1 MDPPP
6 QHPSAEPSLSSMET
20 TPTPFSH
27 LPAQPDLTSSPSPS
41 PWDWSDF
48 LDFGLELDPFD
59 HFNLDQSQT
68 EPQLPPPLIAPDPDH
83 DLDRVR
89 KRDPRLTCPNYIAR
103 VPCAC
108 PELDEEKAEE
118 EEGLPGKKRVRA
130 ADKGVKAVDRAMG
143 ARCQVPVCGA
153 DIGELKGY
161 HKRHRVCLRCANAS
175 AVVLEGVR
183 KRYCQQCGKFHILS
197 DFDEGKRSCRRKLE
211 RHNNRRRRK
220 PCESRVAGEREP
232 HGLVLADDEACEN
245 ENGKESICLSNQ
257 IAEREPLLESE
268 EGRISTLCSNPGS
281 ENNQNDSGGS
291 FVASGEAQIVGEKD
305 ESKYARSSSYCDDK
319 SAYSSMVCPM
329 DAFCHAP
336 PVGSHS
342 SFMIGILQSS
352 PDDSGTKYLQHCYY
366 SLIFQWLASMPVELE
381 GYIRPGCTILTVF
394 IAMPNFMWVKLLE
407 DPVVYI
413 QNFVAAPGKMLPGRG
428 NIFVYIDNV
437 LFRAVRDGTSV
448 LNVKVEERAPKLHYV
463 RPSCFEA
470 GKPMEFVACGSNLL
484 QPKFR
489 FLVSFAGKYLRCDYC
504 VPSMCGDS
512 EGVTASSDHQ
522 LLKIYVP
529 HSEPDLYGPAFIEV
543 ENESGLSNFIPIVIG
558 TKEICSEMKIMEHRF
573 ESSTSST
580 HECEVSVR
588 RQPAFSQF
596 VIDTAWLLRK
606 PALEDLE
613 HILAL
618 SQIGRFNRLLTFLID
633 NKSTSI
639 LERVLHYITILMD
652 HTKLNKLAYGIGDSD
667 MELLQGNLEHARD
680 ILCQRLQPN
689 GDSVLHSGFVVQKG
703 DSLCRSSQADM
714 LSITCS
720 DQEMEATERG
730 NLDARA
736 GSNSED
742 QSLSL
747 PLLSREV
754 VMRMNLI
761 KERPRMSCSRVFTTN
776 KYLASHRLV
785 FVIAVAAA
793 CFGICAVVFHPQKVG
808 HFATTIRRCLFDNK

>member
-1 MDPPP
+1 M
-6 QHPSAEPSLSSMET
+6 Q
-20 TPTPFSH
+20 
-27 LPAQPDLTSSPSPS
+27 
-41 PWDWSDF
+41 
-48 LDFGLELDPFD
+48 
-59 HFNLDQSQT
+59 
-68 EPQLPPPLIAPDPDH
+68 
-83 DLDRVR
+83 
-89 KRDPRLTCPNYIAR
+89 
-103 VPCAC
+103 
-108 PELDEEKAEE
+108 
-118 EEGLPGKKRVRA
+118 
-130 ADKGVKAVDRAMG
+130 
-143 ARCQVPVCGA
+143 
-153 DIGELKGY
+153 
-161 HKRHRVCLRCANAS
+161 
-175 AVVLEGVR
+175 
-183 KRYCQQCGKFHILS
+183 
-197 DFDEGKRSCRRKLE
+197 
-211 RHNNRRRRK
+211 
-220 PCESRVAGEREP
+220 
-232 HGLVLADDEACEN
+232 
-245 ENGKESICLSNQ
+245 
-257 IAEREPLLESE
+257 
-268 EGRISTLCSNPGS
+268 
-281 ENNQNDSGGS
+281 
-291 FVASGEAQIVGEKD
+291 
-305 ESKYARSSSYCDDK
+305 
-319 SAYSSMVCPM
+319 
-329 DAFCHAP
+329 
-336 PVGSHS
+336 
-342 SFMIGILQSS
+342 
-352 PDDSGTKYLQHCYY
+352 
-366 SLIFQWLASMPVELE
+366 IFQWLASMPVELE

-394 IAMPNFMWVKLLE
+394 IAMPNSMWVKLLE

-413 QNFVAAPGKMLPGRG
+413 RNFVAAPGKMLPGRG
-428 NIFVYIDNV
+428 NILVYIDNV
-437 LFRAVRDGTSV
+437 LFRAVRVDALPQFLRVTFYGTSV
-448 LNVKVEERAPKLHYV
+448 LNVKVDERAPKLHYV

-489 FLVSFAGKYLRCDYC
+489 FLVSFSGKYLRCDYC

-529 HSEPDLYGPAFIEV
+529 RSEPDLYGPAFIEV

-573 ESSTSST
+573 ESSTSSS

-596 VIDTAWLLRK
+596 IIDTAWLLRK

-613 HILAL
+613 HILTL

-639 LERVLHYITILMD
+639 LERVLHYVTTLMD
-652 HTKLNKLAYGIGDSD
+652 HTKLNKLAYGIADSD
-667 MELLQGNLEHARD
+667 MELLHGNLEHARD
-680 ILCQRLQPN
+680 ILCQRLQSN
-689 GDSVLHSGFVVQKG
+689 GDSVLHSGNLVQKG

-720 DQEMEATERG
+720 DQEMEATQRG

-736 GSNSED
+736 GSNSQD

-785 FVIAVAAA
+785 FVIAAAA
-793 CFGICAVVFHPQKVG
+793 SCFGICAVVFHPQKVG